1 MLKLEHVT
9 KIFGPDPAS
18 SLSLLKEG
26 KTRDEIKEQTGH
38 LVGVQDASFELNTG
52 ETFVIMGLSGSGKS
66 TLLRCINRL
75 IEPTA
80 GKILLDT
87 GEKTV
92 ELTGLSE
99 KALREVRT
107 KYISMVF
114 QHFALLPHR
123 TISANVAYGLEIQ
136 GRDKAKRT
144 EAAQNAL
151 ELVGLGS
158 WGASYP
164 DELSGGMQQRVGLA
178 RALATEAPVLL
189 MDEPFSALDPLI
201 KVDMQDEL
209 IKIEKQLG
217 RTIVFITHDLN
228 EALRLGHRV
237 AIMEAGRVV
246 QIGTPE
252 EIIVNPRTE
261 YVANFV
267 EHADPAGVMTAKTVA
282 LPLQDPAFKKLASS
296 AALDFYEYK
305 RAPGIVYGVDAA
317 SGKFSGLWRGD
328 EQLELRELASLN
340 VDRSG
345 APTEPRTTFSLTCAQ
360 DTTLRELMQ
369 GRVYSGLPTAVIG
382 PHGELAGIVTE
393 YELLRGLLDKRSV
406 ISSTEPGSNPESS
419 EVARSEPKNVVVRS
433 V

>member
-18 SLSLLKEG
+18 ALPLLDAG
-26 KTRDEIKEQTGH
+26 KTRDEIKEQTDH
-38 LVGVQDASFELNTG
+38 LVGVQDASFELNKG

-80 GKILLDT
+80 GKIFLDT
-87 GEKTV
+87 GEETV
-92 ELTGLSE
+92 ELTGLSQ
-99 KALREVRT
+99 KALRDVRT

-114 QHFALLPHR
+114 QHFGLLPHR
-123 TISANVAYGLEIQ
+123 TISANVGYGLEVQ
-136 GRDKAKRT
+136 GRNKAKRT
-144 EAAQNAL
+144 ESAQNAL
-151 ELVGLGS
+151 ELVGLGQ

-252 EIIVNPRTE
+252 EIIVNPQTG

-267 EHADPAGVMTAKTVA
+267 EHADPAGVMTAKSVA
-282 LPLQDPAFKKLASS
+282 LPLSDSAFDRLESS
-296 AALDFYEYK
+296 AELDFYEYK
-305 RAPGIVYGVDAA
+305 RAPGIVYGVD
-317 SGKFSGLWRGD
+317 SKGKFSGLWRDG
-328 EQLELRELASLN
+328 EQLELRELAS
-340 VDRSG
+340 VDTDRNN
-345 APTEPRTTFSLTCAQ
+345 PFTEPRTTFSLTCSA
-360 DTTLRELMQ
+360 DTTLRELMR
-369 GRVYSGLPTAVIG
+369 GRVHSGLPTAVIG
-382 PHGELAGIVTE
+382 PHGELSGIVTE
-393 YELLRGLLDKRSV
+393 YELLRGLLDKRS
-406 ISSTEPGSNPESS
+406 SAPNTEPNDIGSTNAEP
-419 EVARSEPKNVVVRS
+419 ARSEPV
-433 V
+433 